1 MAKVITQ
8 ETFDDVVK
16 ENIVEFS
23 MSVEESRD
31 ETVKQFEA
39 QGINLSNIIKDLNL
53 NADSGVPLLNE
64 ALEWLKSRQA
74 NLGGENPEDVCKQLE
89 ALSSEC
95 KLVRPWGTCRLNA
108 GRLRCGRS
116 LTLAECFPSGGPRTP
131 WAVTTFHEGRNVSHF
146 SMTW

>member
-23 MSVEESRD
+23 MSVEESRE

-39 QGINLSNIIKDLNL
+39 QGINLANIIKDLNL

-64 ALEWLKSRQA
+64 AVEWLKSNQA
-74 NLGGENPEDVCKQLE
+74 NLAGENQEDVCKRLGTL
-89 ALSSEC
+89 AAEC
-95 KLVRPWGTCRLNA
+95 KLVRITNA
-108 GRLRCGRS
+108 Q
-116 LTLAECFPSGGPRTP
+116 
-131 WAVTTFHEGRNVSHF
+131 
-146 SMTW
+146 